1 MVTLTDKY
9 LIPSLLFSQ
18 KLPLSSQLVK
28 KKKKKKMCPAPQCHC
43 GLSGRHSMSF
53 PQLSCVVLFCAML
66 GTKPREAVHPGKA
79 LYP

>member
-1 MVTLTDKY
+1 
-9 LIPSLLFSQ
+9 
-18 KLPLSSQLVK
+18 
-28 KKKKKKMCPAPQCHC
+28 MCPAPQCHC

>member
-28 KKKKKKMCPAPQCHC
+28 KKKKKKCALL
-43 GLSGRHSMSF
+43 LSVTVDFLVGI
-53 PQLSCVVLFCAML
+53 L
-66 GTKPREAVHPGKA
+66 
-79 LYP
+79 